1 MLAKYQPNFAALS
14 AEAEALVASALLRRH
29 PSLPAYVPGSL
40 FRLCETAGLDQA
52 DVVCAVAAESSPL
65 AVQAMEILAGIP
77 VTVGH
82 PCLRGPSPKPAPA
95 PESASESAPRPAPA
109 PREPRAA
116 RTGVTDPRVIVNIV
130 PNPKRPGSASHAR
143 YELYRAGMTVDEAI
157 AAGVKREDIAWD
169 SASSRG
175 FITLESPK

>member
-14 AEAEALVASALLRRH
+14 PEAEALVASALLRRH
-29 PSLPAYVPGSL
+29 PNLPAYVPGGL
-40 FRLCETAGLDQA
+40 FRLCESAGLDQA
-52 DVVCAVAAESSPL
+52 DVVCAVATDSSPL

-82 PCLRGPSPKPAPA
+82 PCLSGPSPKPAPA
-95 PESASESAPRPAPA
+95 PADASAEAPAPA
-109 PREPRAA
+109 PKPREPRAP
-116 RTGVTDPRVIVNIV
+116 RGTVTDPRVIVAIR

-143 YELYRAGMTVDEAI
+143 YELYRLGMTVDEAI

-169 SASSRG
+169 SAPSRG